1 MYSNLEEK
9 IVEKTQ
15 INKKR
20 RNDKVRAEVNEVENN
35 TKNNKNNMN
44 DE

>member
-9 IVEKTQ
+9 IVENTQ

-35 TKNNKNNMN
+35 IKNNKNNMK